1 MKVLKGRL
9 TAENSTFSIVCSRF
23 NEFMTQ
29 QLLDGAVD
37 TLIRH
42 GASEKN
48 LKIVW
53 VPGAFEVP
61 YAAMKLARRGDA
73 DAVICLGAVVRGDT
87 PHFDYIA
94 AESAKGIAQAS
105 LSTGIPVIYGIITSD
120 TIEQAMERSGSK
132 AGNKGRDA
140 AVSAIEMVNL
150 YRELDA
156 DGSEKKS
163 A

>member
-1 MKVLKGRL
+1 MKVFKGRL
-9 TAENSTFSIVCSRF
+9 AAGEASFSIVCSRF

-29 QLLDGAVD
+29 QLLDGALD

-42 GASEKN
+42 GASEKDI
-48 LKIVW
+48 KIIW

-61 YAAMKLARRGDA
+61 YAAMKLAKHGGS

-94 AESAKGIAQAS
+94 SESAKGIAQAS

-120 TIEQAMERSGSK
+120 TVEQAVERSGSK

-140 AVSAIEMVNL
+140 AMSAIEMVNL
-150 YRELDA
+150 YKELDSN
-156 DGSEKKS
+156 GPEKKS